1 MADMFTQEVLSR
13 QYKFLTAQLDQ
24 LCDQYDSW
32 KVRHDRAAQQHQKV
46 FQYSLNLRLITLK
59 AMIQNIQNM
68 IQKKATDIV
77 MEVAVTGDLELLE
90 ELDIELVEWL
100 LELYLWIMYIYYS
113 DNLCYILKIAC
124 VLFMK

>member
-1 MADMFTQEVLSR
+1 MADLLTQEVLSR
-13 QYKFLTAQLDQ
+13 QYKFLSAQLDQ

-32 KVRHDRAAQQHQKV
+32 KVRHDRATRQHQKV
-46 FQYSLNLRLITLK
+46 FQYSLHLRLITLK

-90 ELDIELVEWL
+90 ELGIELV
-100 LELYLWIMYIYYS
+100 
-113 DNLCYILKIAC
+113 D
-124 VLFMK
+124 